1 MTIKK
6 RLFISNILMIVIPII
21 VSIVTFSI
29 CFLFIN
35 ALMGGSLAEM
45 WKMQREITAVQ
56 RADLNVQMF
65 FGALF
70 ALSGFIAIM
79 FFTSRFL
86 IRFVF
91 KKIERLLEMLSDGVH
106 QISDGNLEYRIVY
119 HGDDEFKPICEN
131 FNSMATRLK
140 SSIIEIEKNEQTR
153 KELLASI
160 SHDLRSPLTSIK
172 AFVEGLL
179 DGVASTPES
188 QKEYLQII
196 KQKTDDI
203 NNMVSQLFLYSTMDM
218 GNYPTN
224 PEKLSIGKEIHDFVI
239 ATGEDYKLKGL
250 LIEVGSVPDDRYIF
264 ADPLQFRSIL
274 TNILDNSA
282 KYKVKENANA
292 KIDCVSKDGVI
303 RIVLEDDGTGVPETA
318 LEKLFDVFYR
328 SDISRNNP
336 QQGSGL
342 GLAITSKAIERMGGK
357 IYAENCTDNGLR
369 LIIEIPEAKGEQPK

>member
-1 MTIKK
+1 
-6 RLFISNILMIVIPII
+6 MIVIPII